1 MIYLRTKIGK
11 KALSPIWWTNVW
23 IPNAADVQR
32 LIGICVA
39 SFVIVFFSVSC
50 AEEEEALYFTGSS
63 LVEKWD
69 VRKYFPTRMTYNMGL
84 SGSGIAYI
92 ESQGSMFRDEAVVV
106 ITGGNDL
113 PSINDLD
120 EYANRYLQALHNM
133 QAKRIY
139 LFAILPRLVFEE
151 DNYEKVR
158 AVNAKIKGLIH
169 GQTDDILYIDLFD
182 RMLEDGKLN
191 EELFYDGVHLNSWGY
206 DLISEELNRVLP

>member
-1 MIYLRTKIGK
+1 M
-11 KALSPIWWTNVW
+11 W

-32 LIGICVA
+32 LIGIWVA
-39 SFVIVFFSVSC
+39 SFVIVLFSASC
-50 AEEEEALYFTGSS
+50 TDEEEALYFTGSS

-69 VRKYFPTRMTYNMGL
+69 VRKYFPTRITYNMGL

-92 ESQGSMFRDEAVVV
+92 ESQGSMFQDEAVVV

-151 DNYEKVR
+151 DNYEKVC

-169 GQTDDILYIDLFD
+169 GQVDGIIYIDLFD
-182 RMLEDGKLN
+182 RMLKDGKLN
-191 EELFYDGVHLNSWGY
+191 EDLFYDGVHLNSWGY
-206 DLISEELNRVLP
+206 NLISEELNRMLP